1 MNNKHN
7 HCTPEQ
13 LYLKM
18 LEIGSECIS
27 CGIKYHDLKSKLCL
41 KGLLNSNDS
50 DETIKILFE
59 NSFTDRNSTCLKPYY
74 EEEKPCDSK
83 YGKENDEH
91 FKYNHLENCVHYLTN
106 EALMNLLHLRESEN
120 NRVISANLIKTSK
133 RTLCISGIAILIAVL
148 SALSP
153 IFYDWWYETNELK
166 TLKSINQKISEQIM
180 YKQKKR
186 TNPTATQ
193 QSQIHIYNY
202 KSSHYQ
208 DSLSSVSFE
217 ERNEKAIKPIKNIS
231 KTVESLNK

>member
-91 FKYNHLENCVHYLTN
+91 FKYNHLENCIHYLTP
-106 EALMNLLHLRESEN
+106 EAMMNLLHLRESEN
-120 NRVISANLIKTSK
+120 NRIASETAKTISTRALY
-133 RTLCISGIAILIAVL
+133 ISGGSLFIAILL
-148 SALSP
+148 GLSP
-153 IFYDWWYETNELK
+153 LFYDKCYTTKELQSLQQTQESISKTLPTLK
-166 TLKSINQKISEQIM
+166 TMRDSFSKQLILIQKDVHNANLLKNNP
-180 YKQKKR
+180 YKVF
-186 TNPTATQ
+186 
-193 QSQIHIYNY
+193 
-202 KSSHYQ
+202 
-208 DSLSSVSFE
+208 SLKLKTDLKTD
-217 ERNEKAIKPIKNIS
+217 NKNL